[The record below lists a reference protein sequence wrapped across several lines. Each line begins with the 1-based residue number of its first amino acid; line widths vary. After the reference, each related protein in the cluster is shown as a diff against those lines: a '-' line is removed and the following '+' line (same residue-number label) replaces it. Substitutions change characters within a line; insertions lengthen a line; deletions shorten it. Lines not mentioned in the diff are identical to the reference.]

1 MRKSPLDAYLA
12 GMPATK
18 ASQVRRTLLRPQTVN
33 GGEVEALYAH
43 IEDLVSKG
51 WRARLLR
58 GSGVLFSPSRKSWLE
73 MRGISSTALAYAQW
87 LEKHW
92 QLDDQATA
100 PAGGPATGG
109 TDA

>member
-1 MRKSPLDAYLA
+1 MKKSPLDAYLA

-43 IEDLVSKG
+43 VEDLVSKG
-51 WRARLLR
+51 WRVRLRR
-58 GSGVLFSPSRKSWLE
+58 GDAVLLSPSQRGWLE
-73 MRGISSTALAYAQW
+73 AKGMTYTALAYAQW

-100 PAGGPATGG
+100 PADGPATGG
-109 TDA
+109 SHA